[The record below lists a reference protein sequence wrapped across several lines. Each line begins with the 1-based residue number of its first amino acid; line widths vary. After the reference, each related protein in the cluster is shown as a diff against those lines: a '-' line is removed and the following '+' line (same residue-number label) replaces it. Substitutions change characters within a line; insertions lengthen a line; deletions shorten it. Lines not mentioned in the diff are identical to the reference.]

1 MIENEENVKVTQ
13 EIMRHADSRTTLDLY
28 AKAVTPS
35 KRRAHE
41 RIVDDLLAAQQE
53 LADAACMERA
63 MVN

>member
-1 MIENEENVKVTQ
+1 MTQ